1 MSKQLALIFSYI
13 EDPQTSLA
21 ELRALKKNVEQLQ
34 EDQSASDDYLQKLC
48 QRITKLVDEE
58 ILVRSLLQDR

>member
-21 ELRALKKNVEQLQ
+21 ELRDLKQNVEQLL
-34 EDQSASDDYLQKLC
+34 EDQSESDAYLHKLC

-58 ILVRSLLQDR
+58 ILVRSLIKDR